1 MDRLFDYFHANRKSA
16 DVAKE
21 RLSILI
27 ARDHFH
33 RNKPSFLPALQDEL
47 LEVIKR
53 YVDIDQ
59 DGNDEILA
67 GIDLALSPQIN
78 VYTGQGL
85 LIYSFNGYEAADFPD
100 VIKLNSVQ

>member
-1 MDRLFDYFHANRKSA
+1 MGLFDYFHANRKSA

-33 RNKPSFLPALQDEL
+33 RSQPSFLPALQNEL
-47 LEVIKR
+47 LKVIKK

-59 DGNDEILA
+59 DDVTVTLDREEDCEILELN
-67 GIDLALSPQIN
+67 IALPEKSR
-78 VYTGQGL
+78 YKEL
-85 LIYSFNGYEAADFPD
+85 
-100 VIKLNSVQ
+100 

>member
-1 MDRLFDYFHANRKSA
+1 MGLFDYFHANRKSA

-59 DGNDEILA
+59 DDVMVTLDREEDCEILELN
-67 GIDLALSPQIN
+67 IALPEKSR
-78 VYTGQGL
+78 YKEL
-85 LIYSFNGYEAADFPD
+85 
-100 VIKLNSVQ
+100 

>member
-1 MDRLFDYFHANRKSA
+1 MGLFDYFHANRKSA

-33 RNKPSFLPALQDEL
+33 RNQPSFLPALQNEL
-47 LEVIKR
+47 LEVIKK

-59 DGNDEILA
+59 DDVSVSLDREEDCEILELN
-67 GIDLALSPQIN
+67 IALPEK
-78 VYTGQGL
+78 GRHK
-85 LIYSFNGYEAADFPD
+85 EE
-100 VIKLNSVQ
+100 

>member
-1 MDRLFDYFHANRKSA
+1 MGLFDYFHANRKSA

-59 DGNDEILA
+59 DDVMVTLDREEDCEILELN
-67 GIDLALSPQIN
+67 IALPEKSR
-78 VYTGQGL
+78 YKE
-85 LIYSFNGYEAADFPD
+85 F
-100 VIKLNSVQ
+100 

>member
-1 MDRLFDYFHANRKSA
+1 MGLFDYFHANRKSA

-33 RNKPSFLPALQDEL
+33 RHQPSFLPALQNEL
-47 LEVIKR
+47 LEVIKK

-59 DGNDEILA
+59 DDVTVALDREEDCEILELN
-67 GIDLALSPQIN
+67 IALPEKGRYKEI
-78 VYTGQGL
+78 
-85 LIYSFNGYEAADFPD
+85 
-100 VIKLNSVQ
+100 

>member
-1 MDRLFDYFHANRKSA
+1 MGLFDYFHANRTSA

-33 RNKPSFLPALQDEL
+33 RNQPSFLSELQNEI
-47 LEVIKR
+47 LEVIKK

-59 DGNDEILA
+59 EDITIALDREEDCEILELN
-67 GIDLALSPQIN
+67 IALPEKGR
-78 VYTGQGL
+78 YKEG
-85 LIYSFNGYEAADFPD
+85 
-100 VIKLNSVQ
+100 